1 MATIQE
7 LQKRLDEKTFDPSKL
22 NDDQRAAVDLA
33 FQSGQLKGY
42 NSVAEVEKE
51 RSIGAALIAKEKEK
65 KADPFQTA
73 TKGIFPFTGE
83 GVERSDLELAGDVV
97 GSGAVY
103 IKDMPKIVSAFR
115 QEILQQ
121 GYGANKLFSICSN
134 KL

>member
-51 RSIGAALIAKEKEK
+51 RDIGAK
-65 KADPFQTA
+65 
-73 TKGIFPFTGE
+73 
-83 GVERSDLELAGDVV
+83 LA
-97 GSGAVY
+97 
-103 IKDMPKIVSAFR
+103 
-115 QEILQQ
+115 
-121 GYGANKLFSICSN
+121 
-134 KL
+134 